1 MIWRRIGAVLA
12 GFLAIVVLSSA
23 VDAALHAVGVFPP
36 LGQSMSDGLFALAT
50 GYRIVIS
57 IGGCYL
63 AARLAPD
70 RPLAHAMALGVVGVI
85 ASAAGAVATWNM
97 PIGPHWYPLLLVAV
111 SLPCAYAGGK
121 LRILRAGRSA
131 RASA

>member
-1 MIWRRIGAVLA
+1 MILRRIGAVLA
-12 GFLAIVVLSSA
+12 GFVAIAIASSA
-23 VDAALHAVGVFPP
+23 VDAVLHVAGVFPP

-70 RPLAHAMALGVVGVI
+70 RPRAHALALGIFGVVVSGV
-85 ASAAGAVATWNM
+85 AAVVTWNM
-97 PIGPHWYPLLLVAV
+97 PIGPHWYPLALVAV
-111 SLPCAYAGGK
+111 SIPCAYAGGQ
-121 LRILRAGRSA
+121 LRRLPAA
-131 RASA
+131 QA

>member
-23 VDAALHAVGVFPP
+23 VDAALHAAGIFPP

-50 GYRIVIS
+50 GYRIAIS
-57 IGGCYL
+57 IGGCAL

-70 RPLAHAMALGVVGVI
+70 RPMAHAMALGVVGVI
-85 ASAAGAVATWNM
+85 ASTVGAVATWNM

-111 SLPCAYAGGK
+111 SIPCAYAGGK
-121 LRILRAGRSA
+121 LRAELT
-131 RASA
+131 

>member
-12 GFLAIVVLSSA
+12 GFVAIAVLSSA
-23 VDAALHAVGVFPP
+23 VDAVLHAVGIFPP
-36 LGQSMSDGLFALAT
+36 LGQVMSDGLFALAT
-50 GYRIVIS
+50 AYRVAIS

-70 RPLAHAMALGVVGVI
+70 RPLAHAMALGVVGVVV
-85 ASAAGAVATWNM
+85 STAGAVVTWNM

-111 SLPCAYAGGK
+111 SIPCAYAGGK
-121 LRILRAGRSA
+121 LRAELT
-131 RASA
+131 